1 MRKVLFAVAV
11 AGWGFLV
18 FAGTFY
24 ATFPSQAIGDRI
36 RYEVPRMMGD
46 EYTVELGS
54 VSPWWMGLSVSDVKL
69 YRADDSRRPA
79 IVEDEEGEEGAEA
92 PASGSQLV
100 GLFENVRVRV
110 SPWSLLR
117 RAPYLSGVL
126 SLPGGDV
133 DFSVGTAVAEEGDI
147 GLADVVVRAEAL
159 PLEDLLMLAPKW
171 TASGTGSVDIDID
184 LHAGSNGMRDATGKI
199 AIVGSNLELTDV
211 ELPTVGNLGM
221 PIPIAELLL
230 QADVVDGKATFTDA
244 HANSELAKLTL
255 GGELT
260 LRDPIDRS
268 AMDIQLTVSDIG
280 ESLGP
285 MKNMATAAMADAR
298 QADGSYLYSCRGV
311 IARLSPYA
319 CSAGDRKI
327 SGAGP
332 RAGRP
337 GAPGAATSPREV
349 DSDNADPDR
358 EKRREE
364 IRERLRQR
372 REEREAQRA
381 SGTTGRPTAPVPE
394 AEETEEGEE
403 EEVIEEGEDPGDD
416 PGGEEPEDV
425 NLEE

>member
-1 MRKVLFAVAV
+1 MRNVLFAVAV
-11 AGWGFLV
+11 AGWGLIV

-24 ATFPSQAIGDRI
+24 VTFPSQAVADRI

-46 EYTVELGS
+46 EYTVELGN

-69 YRADDSRRPA
+69 YRAEDSRRPA
-79 IVEDEEGEEGAEA
+79 IVEDEEGEEGEAEV
-92 PASGSQLV
+92 ASGSQLV

-147 GLADVVVRAEAL
+147 GLADVVVHADDL
-159 PLEDLLMLAPKW
+159 PLEDLMMLAPQW
-171 TASGTGSVDIDID
+171 SASGTGTVDIDID

-199 AIVGSNLELTDV
+199 ALGGTALELTDV

-221 PIPIAELLL
+221 PIPIAEIVL

-244 HANSELAKLTL
+244 HAHSDFAKLKL

-268 AMDIQLTVSDIG
+268 AMDIQLIVSDLG
-280 ESLGP
+280 EALGP

-298 QADGSYLYSCRGV
+298 QSDGTYLYSCRGV

-319 CSAGDRKI
+319 CSAGDRKV
-327 SGAGP
+327 SRSSA
-332 RAGRP
+332 ARP
-337 GAPGAATSPREV
+337 GSPGVSTSPREV
-349 DSDNADPDR
+349 DPDNVDLDR

-381 SGTTGRPTAPVPE
+381 AGGTPSRTPPVPE
-394 AEETEEGEE
+394 AEEEEVE
-403 EEVIEEGEDPGDD
+403 EEVIEEPE
-416 PGGEEPEDV
+416 GEEPEG
-425 NLEE
+425 EEPEEIEE